1 MKYAKLKPEWLLR
14 GWTDEPRTLLNA
26 KTGDCRKLT
35 EPMFDMAK
43 ACDGLTNLDDAT
55 GYLQQAILLN
65 PLIKA
70 GLAEECEPEDAIKP
84 WQVYRQAANP
94 FVRSVHWSITG
105 KCNLKCRHCYVEAPD
120 SRYGELPLTDM
131 LRIVDQLATANVHGV
146 ELTGGEP
153 LLRRDLPDIL
163 AALAARQIA
172 VRQIYSNGILITPEI
187 LRVIKEQGFTP
198 RFQISFDGCG
208 AHDAMRGVSGAE
220 APTLQAIR
228 LLREHDFPVI
238 VATCIDRN
246 NLGALPAT
254 YEMMKKLRI
263 QYWRVATPQAIG
275 NWRQS
280 ATGLTPEDTLADCAA
295 VTKRWQ
301 EDGRPFQ
308 LQMPGYRSDDEA
320 QEQARANYTPESY
333 DCMVGRESPSLLP
346 DGTLLPC
353 PAYTDTVIGGQM
365 PNLLQESFGEVWTE
379 SALRELLNTKKSAV
393 LAQNAECAACEH
405 FARCGGGCR
414 ASAVSA
420 TGELMSVDPAIC
432 RMYQTNYRRR
442 FSELAGL

>member
-1 MKYAKLKPEWLLR
+1 
-14 GWTDEPRTLLNA
+14 
-26 KTGDCRKLT
+26 
-35 EPMFDMAK
+35 MAS

-55 GYLQQAILLN
+55 GYLQQIILLN

-70 GLAEECEPEDAIKP
+70 GLAEECEPKDAINP
-84 WQVYRQAANP
+84 WQFYRQAANP
-94 FVRSVHWSITG
+94 YVRSVHWSITG

-120 SRYGELPLTDM
+120 SRYGELPLPDI
-131 LRIVDQLATANVHGV
+131 LRIIDQLAAANVHGV

-163 AALAARQIA
+163 TALAKQQIA

-187 LRVIKEQGFTP
+187 LRTIKEQGFTP

-208 AHDAMRGVSGAE
+208 THDAMRGVSGAE

-228 LLREHDFPVI
+228 FLREHDVPVI

-254 YEMMKKLRI
+254 YEMMKELGI
-263 QYWRVATPQAIG
+263 QYWRIAPPQAIG

-280 ATGLTPEDTLADCAA
+280 KAGLTLEAALPVCASVA
-295 VTKRWQ
+295 KRWH
-301 EDGRPFQ
+301 EDGRPFR
-308 LQMPGYRSDDEA
+308 LQMPGYRSDEESPA
-320 QEQARANYTPESY
+320 TYTPESY
-333 DCMVGRESPSLLP
+333 DCMVGRETPSLLP

-353 PAYTDTVIGGQM
+353 PAYTDTAISGQM
-365 PNLLQESFGEVWTE
+365 PNLLRESFGEIWTE

-393 LAQNAECAACEH
+393 LAQNSECDACEH
-405 FARCGGGCR
+405 FAGCGGGCR

-420 TGELMSVDPAIC
+420 TGELMSVDPEVC

-442 FSELAGL
+442 FSELVGL